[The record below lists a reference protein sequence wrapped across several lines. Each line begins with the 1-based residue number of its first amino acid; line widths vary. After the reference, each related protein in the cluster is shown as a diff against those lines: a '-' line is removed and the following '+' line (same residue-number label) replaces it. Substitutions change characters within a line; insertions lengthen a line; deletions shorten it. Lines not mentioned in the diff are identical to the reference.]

1 MAIQKIYTLLLINAL
16 LISTFLFATP
26 SALAQE
32 GHIEGTVTDEDGNPI
47 AFANVFIEDTFI
59 GAAAK
64 SDGTYRVRNIPV
76 GTHTIRA
83 SAVGYR
89 SSSRTVTVEADE
101 TVPLDF
107 ALSSDV
113 LRMDEVIISGT
124 PGGAGVRKRDASFA
138 ITTMEASDIELFSP
152 QSTANLLELVPGVW
166 PESSGGVAGANIFVR
181 GLPAPGDAPFV
192 TMSINGAPIYGAQT
206 LSFFEQS
213 SIFRVDET
221 VKSGEALRGGP
232 SSVFS
237 NAESGLTMNFNLKR
251 GDEVTRGRLK
261 YTTSD
266 YNTQRVDGILS
277 GELVDRLYYMVG
289 GYVRTSPGIRDTEFN
304 AENGGQL
311 TVQLT
316 RVFDDGVLN
325 AFARFTDDHGQ
336 WVLPMALN
344 TGNDPGTF
352 AQLGNATRFRELQ
365 INEGGD
371 TQIFDFSRGRGWKGL
386 VGGLNAN
393 FDIGAGWTIR
403 NNLSVTSG
411 EANTFGFVP
420 EGNPVQVSTFLDA
433 HDMESLETRG
443 GVQLSGS
450 DWIQNYG
457 HWVVLKDLESITN
470 DLSLS
475 TLWQGHDI
483 TVGVYQSR
491 WSATDF
497 WTIGNQIPVHNV
509 ANGDRLQMDITSE
522 DVAEAGGGGP
532 WAFGIQSAGDARVFA
547 IYAADSWQL
556 TPALRLDL
564 GARYEWFSTQYTVD
578 MGPGFP
584 TGTTDIAQSLDGR
597 DWSATAAIN
606 FDLTEEFGIF
616 GRASRSFLFPH
627 FDMIRE
633 GTYSVDPDD
642 ASRVE
647 ADEFTQF
654 EIGLKYDAGSYSLF
668 ATGFLNNVDVFDGD
682 VGAVRDAAILNT
694 ETIGVELDGA
704 LLYRDFTLRAA
715 VTLQSGEIKEAP
727 LAPDVEGNSIWRQP
741 DWQLRVA
748 PSYNISLGD
757 FNATLYGALR
767 SVGKRWDSRDNVFQL
782 DSYTK
787 IDAGAV
793 ISAPGGLA
801 FHLHIDNLND
811 SDGLTE
817 GDPRDPLAANGRP
830 IFGRSLEFSIS
841 YDF

>member
-1 MAIQKIYTLLLINAL
+1 MAPQMSGMFLKYSIFLSIVAVLFSFNLQAQQGTIQ
-16 LISTFLFATP
+16 
-26 SALAQE
+26 
-32 GHIEGTVTDEDGNPI
+32 GTVTDEDGNPI

-64 SDGTYRVRNIPV
+64 SDGTYSVVNVPA
-76 GTHTIRA
+76 GTHVIRA

-89 SSSRTVTVEADE
+89 TSSRTVTVAADE
-101 TVPLDF
+101 TVTIDF
-107 ALSSDV
+107 RLTSDV

-192 TMSINGAPIYGAQT
+192 TMSINGAPTYGAQT

-304 AENGGQL
+304 AENGGQITL
-311 TVQLT
+311 QLT

-365 INEGGD
+365 INSGGD
-371 TQIFDFSRGRGWKGL
+371 TEIFDFSRGRGWKG
-386 VGGLNAN
+386 VIGGVNAD
-393 FDIGAGWTIR
+393 FDIGAGWAIR
-403 NNLSVTSG
+403 NNLSVTMG

-420 EGNPVQVSTFLDA
+420 EGNPIQVSTFLA
-433 HDMESLETRG
+433 EHDMESLQTRD
-443 GVQLSGS
+443 GVQLSSS
-450 DWIQNYG
+450 DWLQNYG

-475 TLWQGHDI
+475 RFWRGHDI
-483 TVGVYQSR
+483 TIGAYQSR
-491 WSATDF
+491 WSAVDF
-497 WTIGNQIPVHNV
+497 WTLGNQVPVHNV
-509 ANGDRLQMDITSE
+509 ANGDLLQPDVTSQ

-532 WAFGIQSAGDARVFA
+532 WAFGLQSAGDARVFA
-547 IYAADSWQL
+547 FYAADSWQVS
-556 TPALRLDL
+556 PSLRIDL
-564 GARYEWFSTQYTVD
+564 GARYEWFNTQYTAD
-578 MGPGFP
+578 LGPGFP
-584 TGTTDIAQSLDGR
+584 TGATDIAQSLSGE
-597 DWSATAAIN
+597 DWAATAAIN
-606 FDLTEEFGIF
+606 LDLTEEFGLF
-616 GRASRSFLFPH
+616 VRGSRSFLFPH

-633 GTYSVDPDD
+633 GTFSVDPDD
-642 ASRVE
+642 PGEVE
-647 ADEFTQF
+647 ADEFTQV
-654 EIGLKYDAGSYSLF
+654 ELGLKYDTGTFSLF
-668 ATGFLNNVDVFDGD
+668 ATGFLNDVDVFDGD
-682 VGAVRDAAILNT
+682 VGAAREAAILNT
-694 ETIGVELDGA
+694 RTIGVEIDGA
-704 LLYRDFTLRAA
+704 FSYRDFTLRAA
-715 VTLQSGEIKEAP
+715 ITLQDGEIREAD
-727 LAPDVEGNSIWRQP
+727 LDPDVIGNSIWRQP
-741 DWQLRVA
+741 DWQVRVA
-748 PSYNISLGD
+748 PSYVLALGD
-757 FNATLYGALR
+757 FDATLYGALR
-767 SVGKRWDSRDNVFQL
+767 SVGKRWDSRGNVFQL

-787 IDAGAV
+787 IDVGAV
-793 ISAPGGLA
+793 VAAPGGLA
-801 FHLHIDNLND
+801 FHIHADNLND

-830 IFGRSLEFSIS
+830 IFGRSFEFSVS